1 MMRGREDAELFKRR
15 IPHGIIY
22 KAFTVVFISASLVCF
37 VTMMLCISE
46 SAPFLNLLFEV
57 VSAFGTV
64 GLTTGITPS
73 LSEPGKLW
81 LIFTMF
87 AGRVGPV
94 TLVMAL
100 TLRSRKNK
108 RTMHYPEGKFIIG

>member
-1 MMRGREDAELFKRR
+1 MMRGREDAELFERR
-15 IPHGIIY
+15 IPHGVIY

-37 VTMMLCISE
+37 VTMMLSISE
-46 SAPFLNLLFEV
+46 NVPFLNLLFEV

-64 GLTTGITPS
+64 GLTTGITPG
-73 LSEPGKLW
+73 LSEHGKLW
-81 LIFTMF
+81 LILTMF

-108 RTMHYPEGKFIIG
+108 HMVRYPEGKFIIG